1 MADNI
6 FQSQVQNPFIQS
18 IEGAARGFALGNQI
32 RSIQEQRAAAQA
44 EALRQQDIATRV
56 SRLRQN
62 PNPQWADYEEVIS
75 VLPKDQAE
83 IFRKNYESRSTAQQD
98 ASKKFVGQ
106 VSAAL
111 SSPSKDSQN
120 MAISMLRRRATAER
134 EAGNTQE
141 ADALELHA
149 KTAETNPKAV
159 VDEMM
164 IIGGATFG
172 KDWADSVLKVR
183 EAPERMDIA
192 RDELKIKKLEAD
204 LKRESNALQRQKR
217 QQDLDLAIGER
228 NQKVAERGAEAR
240 NVLADMD
247 NVLNTAD
254 RLLGNWGKD
263 KSGKVDPTKPN
274 STVRSATG
282 PIESRLPT
290 LSSDTAD
297 FEALVESMESQA
309 FLSQVNK
316 MRGLGALTEREGGR
330 LTSALGSLRL
340 SQSPEQLGRNIMEI
354 QRLVLKGR
362 DEMEKKYG
370 VSQAPDRPAGPGGA
384 APAQAPSAMGQAVD
398 RAVAPAAMPSGFR
411 VLGRE

>member
-18 IEGAARGFALGNQI
+18 IEGAARGFVLGNQI

-56 SRLRQN
+56 TRLRQN

-149 KTAETNPKAV
+149 KTAETNPRAV
-159 VDEMM
+159 VDEML
-164 IIGGATFG
+164 IVGGATFG

-183 EAPERMDIA
+183 EAPERMDMA
-192 RDELKIKKLEAD
+192 REDARIKKIEAD
-204 LKRESNALQRQKR
+204 LKKETNDLRRQELRQNLEIARTERAEKAAVRES
-217 QQDLDLAIGER
+217 
-228 NQKVAERGAEAR
+228 EAR
-240 NVLADMD
+240 NVLGDID
-247 NVLNTAD
+247 NALNTAD
-254 RLLGNWGKD
+254 RLLANWGKD

-274 STVRSATG
+274 STVRAAAG
-282 PIESRLPT
+282 PVDVMFPT
-290 LSSDTAD
+290 IQSDVAD
-297 FEALVESMESQA
+297 VEALLESMESQA

-316 MRGLGALTEREGGR
+316 MKGLGALTEREGGR

-354 QRLVLKGR
+354 QRLLLKGR
-362 DEMEKKYG
+362 NEMERKYG
-370 VSQAPDRPAGPGGA
+370 ISAEPDRPAGPGGA
-384 APAQAPSAMGQAVD
+384 EVPSAMGQAVD